1 MAACDA
7 STGVYSHAGS
17 TRQVDLSQQACN
29 KKIPLSLGQVASG
42 RPQRWERKQKNNADC
57 DKQSRMDV
65 PVAFNRVVV
74 DLGQAVPRPHH
85 NLVQFWV
92 P

>member
-1 MAACDA
+1 MPPPEFIATLAALIK
-7 STGVYSHAGS
+7 STSANRHA
-17 TRQVDLSQQACN
+17 T

-42 RPQRWERKQKNNADC
+42 RPQRWERKQKKKTMQTDS
-57 DKQSRMDV
+57 QSCVDV

-74 DLGQAVPRPHH
+74 DLGQAVARSHH

>member
-1 MAACDA
+1 MQ
-7 STGVYSHAGS
+7 H
-17 TRQVDLSQQACN
+17 
-29 KKIPLSLGQVASG
+29 KKFLCHLAKLPLVG
-42 RPQRWERKQKNNADC
+42 RGDRKENLKNNADC
-57 DKQSRMDV
+57 DSQSRVDV